1 MRLGALLRRPGE
13 PCAEGFNIV
22 LSLEPGEFLR
32 LEAGEDVQVR
42 CDSGRLWITR
52 EEDPADVWL
61 QRGESAR
68 VDPRGLTLIE
78 AVGLTKLSIAR
89 AAA

>member
-1 MRLGALLRRPGE
+1 MRLPSRAV
-13 PCAEGFNIV
+13 FQIV
-22 LSLEPGEFLR
+22 ISLEAGEFLR

-61 QRGESAR
+61 QRGESAL

-78 AVGLTKLSIAR
+78 AVGLTKLCIAR
-89 AAA
+89 PAA